1 MCIAV
6 KQSTKAK
13 FIIIGSGFGGMM
25 TAIRLRQIGETDII
39 ILERDSDVG
48 GVWRDNRYPG
58 CACDVESHLYSM
70 SFAPNPNWSTVFAKQ
85 PEIYDYLKNCA
96 QKFNLL
102 QLIRFQHEVQR
113 MDWDDTNGVWIIQTN

>member
-39 ILERDSDVG
+39 ILERD
-48 GVWRDNRYPG
+48 
-58 CACDVESHLYSM
+58 CDG
-70 SFAPNPNWSTVFAKQ
+70 STNHAYAKSNKTYTHK
-85 PEIYDYLKNCA
+85 IL
-96 QKFNLL
+96 
-102 QLIRFQHEVQR
+102 
-113 MDWDDTNGVWIIQTN
+113 